1 MSIIRVRDNKNNR
14 GKRKGKIKDRKK
26 KGVAE
31 AIVIV
36 CELNDFVMRLS

>member
-1 MSIIRVRDNKNNR
+1 MSEII
-14 GKRKGKIKDRKK
+14 KITEEREREKLKTERK